1 MALTIADVR
10 GVIPAIATPLTA
22 NGGVDGDG
30 VGQLV
35 EHAIAGGVHGIM
47 VTGGT
52 GEFVHLSRGER
63 LLVTQEAVAAAAGR
77 APVYAG
83 TAAAST
89 EETIALTQDAAKA
102 GAAAAI
108 VVAPYYFSLPQD
120 ALARHYT
127 DIAARGGLPL
137 VVYNNPLY
145 TGNNLTPATLAS
157 LATTEGI
164 VGLKQSNADLGQLVE
179 TVRRA
184 GDHFAV
190 LTGIDS
196 QFYPALCTGARGIF
210 STAACVIP
218 REIVAIYDAFGT
230 GDHEQARTL
239 HLKVQVLNRFL
250 EYDPGYVAP
259 CKEALA
265 LLGLPGGPVRR
276 PLPDLTDEERAGI
289 RAALE
294 ELGLL

>member
-1 MALTIADVR
+1 MTLGMADVR
-10 GVIPAIATPLTA
+10 GVIPALATPY
-22 NGGVDGDG
+22 NEHGGVDAEG
-30 VGQLV
+30 VGRLV
-35 EHAIAGGVHGIM
+35 EHAIAGGVHGLM

-63 LLVTQEAVAAAAGR
+63 LLVTQAAVEAAAGR

-83 TAAAST
+83 TAASST
-89 EETIALTQDAAKA
+89 EETLALTRDAARA
-102 GAAAAI
+102 GADAAI
-108 VVAPYYFSLPQD
+108 VVAPYYFGLPQG
-120 ALARHYT
+120 ALAGHYAEL
-127 DIAARGGLPL
+127 AARGGLPL

-145 TGNNLTPATLAS
+145 TGNNLTPATLAE
-157 LATTEGI
+157 LAGVAGI

-179 TVRRA
+179 TLRLA

-196 QFYPALCTGARGIF
+196 QFYPALCAGARGIF

-218 REIVAIYDAFGT
+218 GEMVAIYDAFLA
-230 GDHEQARTL
+230 GDHERARAL
-239 HLKVQVLNRFL
+239 HLRVQVLNRFL

-276 PLPDLTDEERAGI
+276 PLPDLTPEEREGI
-289 RAALE
+289 RAALV
-294 ELGLL
+294 ELELL